1 MSVCSPLE
9 GQGTKNDNQPGT
21 STDSLVINKV
31 IKDVISNFPTVKQAE
46 EAINA
51 AESRISLARTGYYP
65 DLDVTA
71 AYNHLGPLTE
81 ISIPSFGHILLYPAD
96 NYSAAV
102 NLRENIYDFGKT
114 SRNISLEK
122 ENKVLAEL

>member
-1 MSVCSPLE
+1 MNTIKKIFMMMAALPVWSVAH
-9 GQGTKNDNQPGT
+9 GQAVTVGNAAMQA
-21 STDSLVINKV
+21 TDSLVINQV

-51 AESRISLARTGYYP
+51 AESRIGLARTGYYP

-71 AYNHLGPLTE
+71 SYNHLGPLTE

-96 NYSAAV
+96 NYAASV

-114 SRNISLEK
+114 S
-122 ENKVLAEL
+122 